1 MLERTILWRRRAVG
15 RTVCVLALLLS
26 LAGLPVMAQ
35 DFPSKEIRVYCG
47 FPPGGGADISIRF
60 FAEKL
65 RALSGRPVIVENK
78 TGAGGNLAVQAITR
92 AKPDGYSLVISTGG
106 PASYNVHLFKNLG
119 YDPVKELAPI
129 SPLASFPFV
138 LVVNPELPIKTVA
151 DLVAHAKAR
160 GGKTSYGA
168 IGGTPIVLS
177 EMMKYVGKFDATQVM
192 YRGAGSPT
200 NDLLS
205 GVLDF
210 MFMDSA
216 AAIGQ
221 AQQGRLRIL
230 AVSTPTRS
238 SVLPDVPTLIE
249 GGLPG
254 VERTSWFAAFAPPG
268 TPEPIVQKLN
278 GWFQQILAMD
288 DTKQFLH
295 SAGADPFPGTP
306 EDLRRLQLDEIAKW
320 ADLVKLAQMEAQ

>member
-1 MLERTILWRRRAVG
+1 MLERIFLCRRSIIAA
-15 RTVCVLALLLS
+15 LALSASVGSFPAL
-26 LAGLPVMAQ
+26 AQ
-35 DFPSKEIRVYCG
+35 DYPSKEIRIYCG

-65 RALSGRPVIVENK
+65 RALSGRTVIVENK
-78 TGAGGNLAVQAITR
+78 TGAGGNLAVQAVTR
-92 AKPDGYSLVISTGG
+92 AKPDGYTLVISTGG

-129 SPLASFPFV
+129 AALASFPFV
-138 LVVNPELPIKTVA
+138 LVVNPERPIKTVK
-151 DLVAHAKAR
+151 DLVEQAKAQN
-160 GGKTSYGA
+160 GKTSYGA

-192 YRGAGSPT
+192 YRGTGSPT

-205 GVLDF
+205 GALDF

-254 VERTSWFAAFAPPG
+254 VERTSWFAAFAPAG
-268 TPEPIVQKLN
+268 TPEPVVQKLN

-306 EDLRRLQLDEIAKW
+306 EDLKRLQLDEIAKW